1 VQKRRYVKNTFLFS
15 LIIVLSSALL
25 FPARSFGVESENISW
40 VMPRDYQ
47 PGIQIFTLPGEPIG
61 DIRSYLYRTSFQSMV
76 DREDPS
82 CATFSDKKCSGT
94 NFSYRALIPKCE
106 DESSDDCIESF
117 KIKDTNGAET
127 QVEFSEYF
135 PVRNQNSYQGDSNF
149 GIPTGASGGVYK
161 LKNQSG
167 VIEEYFV
174 AAMIDGGGTKEINS
188 RYAMDVRIYKVR
200 HTNVQ
205 FGSESKDNGIV
216 RVDNDKQFPG
226 MPIGTYLWASPGFA
240 ENINCVVTSVKA
252 SNCLER
258 LNFRPDTRFTVSLR
272 LKSVPSG
279 WLHGRLSDPSIKLIK
294 QPNFTN
300 LVVSADPIVTPIV
313 YKKFPWTELPP
324 SLLAKYEKSTGQYVG
339 GSNGF
344 GSYTAPNA
352 DPLKRAVIIDPT
364 AYSSEAKEQFNLWI
378 PFLNDKSTAENSL
391 WNFHTLAPGES
402 AGSNACFNSSTNL
415 TGIVT
420 TNSSTYTAGPP
431 QFDAYKE
438 SLNYEVAAP
447 HFSSNGSIF
456 KGSYDLLMS
465 DQVSKCLYGFSGNAA
480 KATISVINAEG
491 AQQVATTSFSS
502 EDGWVHLAARGF
514 TFSSPIIRIKLVN
527 SETSKDSVMST
538 VSPKP
543 SLPNSQVATKKLTII
558 CVKGVLNKKV
568 VAVNPKCP
576 AGYKKK

>member
-1 VQKRRYVKNTFLFS
+1 VQRRRHLKNTSLFG
-15 LIIVLSSALL
+15 LILVLSSTLL
-25 FPARSFGVESENISW
+25 FPAHSSGVESENISW

-47 PGIQIFTLPGEPIG
+47 PGSQIFTLPGEPIG

-106 DESSDDCIESF
+106 DESSVDCIESF

-161 LKNQSG
+161 IKNQSG
-167 VIEEYFV
+167 VVEEYFV

-205 FGSESKDNGIV
+205 FGTESKDNGIV

-279 WLHGRLSDPSIKLIK
+279 WMHGRLSDPTIKLIK
-294 QPNFTN
+294 QPKFTN
-300 LVVSADPIVTPIV
+300 VVVSADPIVTPIV
-313 YKKFPWTELPP
+313 YKKFAWVEMPP

-344 GSYTAPNA
+344 GSYTAPNV

-378 PFLNDKSTAENSL
+378 PFLNDKSSAENSL
-391 WNFHTLAPGES
+391 WNFHTLASGES
-402 AGSNACFNSSTNL
+402 LGSNACFNSSTSL

-431 QFDAYKE
+431 QFDLTTD
-438 SLNYEVAAP
+438 SLNYQVAAP
-447 HFSSNGSIF
+447 HFSSNGSTF

-465 DQVSKCLYGFSGNAA
+465 DQVAKCLYGFSGATA
-480 KATISVINAEG
+480 KATISVISAEG
-491 AQQVATTSFSS
+491 VQQVATTSFSS

-514 TFSSPIIRIKLVN
+514 TFSSPIVQVKLAK
-527 SETSKDSVMST
+527 SETPEVT
-538 VSPKP
+538 VLPLP
-543 SLPNSQVATKKLTII
+543 SATPILPTPQVTVRKLTII
-558 CVKGVLNKKV
+558 CVKGKVVKKV
-568 VAVNPKCP
+568 TAVNPKCP
-576 AGYKKK
+576 SGYKKK